1 MKSYLRILN
10 YLRPFWLNVLSSLLF
25 NLLSTLFGLFS
36 FLMIVPFLEV
46 LFGTQNPVTVDPG
59 LHFSPDGIAAYF
71 NYRLSELI
79 LSEGKGAGLIFICAL
94 IIFSSFFKNFFR
106 YLSVWAMSPARNGV
120 SRDIRNDLFYKL
132 LALPLAYFSE
142 EKKGNLMTRMSNDV
156 QEVEN
161 SILNT
166 LEVVFKDPLSIL
178 VYLGT
183 LFYISPGFTLYA
195 LGLLLIT
202 ALIIGRIGRKL
213 KMAAQRGQALLSN
226 LASILEESLTGMR
239 IIKAFNAEERVK
251 ALFRNEN
258 NRYYRI
264 MTSLIRKR
272 DLSSPLTE
280 FLATLVIAAVLFLGG
295 QQVIHGE
302 LSASLFIGYLV
313 VFSQLINPF
322 KNFSKAFFQIQK
334 GMASAERIAEVL
346 DENIAITEK
355 NNALPVKS
363 FNEAIS
369 YQNVSFSYGDDPVLK
384 DINLDIKKGKM
395 LAIVGPSGAGKSTL
409 ADLLPR
415 FFDVSS
421 GSLRIDGHDIRDLKI
436 SDLRHLMGIVSQEPI
451 LFNDS
456 IHNNIAFGKEGASKE
471 EVIEAAK
478 IANAH
483 EFIIKMPDAYESNV
497 GEAGV
502 KLSGGQR
509 QRLTIARAILKNP
522 PILILDEATS
532 SLDSESEKL
541 VQEALFKLMKNRTSL
556 VIAHRL
562 STIQFADE
570 IVVMQE
576 GRIIERGNHI
586 SLMSKNGLYR
596 KLVEMQAF

>member
-1 MKSYLRILN
+1 M
-10 YLRPFWLNVLSSLLF
+10 
-25 NLLSTLFGLFS
+25 
-36 FLMIVPFLEV
+36 
-46 LFGTQNPVTVDPG
+46 
-59 LHFSPDGIAAYF
+59 
-71 NYRLSELI
+71 
-79 LSEGKGAGLIFICAL
+79 
-94 IIFSSFFKNFFR
+94 
-106 YLSVWAMSPARNGV
+106 
-120 SRDIRNDLFYKL
+120 
-132 LALPLAYFSE
+132 
-142 EKKGNLMTRMSNDV
+142 
-156 QEVEN
+156 
-161 SILNT
+161 
-166 LEVVFKDPLSIL
+166 
-178 VYLGT
+178 
-183 LFYISPGFTLYA
+183 
-195 LGLLLIT
+195 
-202 ALIIGRIGRKL
+202 
-213 KMAAQRGQALLSN
+213 
-226 LASILEESLTGMR
+226 
-239 IIKAFNAEERVK
+239 
-251 ALFRNEN
+251 
-258 NRYYRI
+258 
-264 MTSLIRKR
+264 
-272 DLSSPLTE
+272 
-280 FLATLVIAAVLFLGG
+280 
-295 QQVIHGE
+295 
-302 LSASLFIGYLV
+302 

-334 GMASAERIAEVL
+334 GIASAERIGEIL

-355 NNALPVKS
+355 ENARPVKR
-363 FNEAIS
+363 FNEVIS
-369 YQNVSFSYGDDPVLK
+369 YRNVSFSYGDEPVLEN
-384 DINLDIKKGKM
+384 INLEIKKGKM

-415 FFDVSS
+415 FIDVSS
-421 GSLRIDGHDIRDLKI
+421 GVLSIDGHDIRDLKI
-436 SDLRHLMGIVSQEPI
+436 KDLRHLMGIVSQEPI

-456 IHNNIAFGKEGASKE
+456 IHNNIAFGKEGATKE
-471 EVIEAAK
+471 DVTEAAK

-483 EFIIKMPDAYESNV
+483 EFIIKMPEGYDTNV

>member
-10 YLRPFWLNVLSSLLF
+10 YLKPFWPNVLSSLLF

-46 LFGTQNPVTVDPG
+46 LFGTQNPVTVNPG
-59 LHFSPDGIAAYF
+59 IHFSPEGIAAYF
-71 NYRLSELI
+71 NYRLSDLI
-79 LSEGKGAGLIFICAL
+79 LSEGKGAGLIFICVL
-94 IIFSSFFKNFFR
+94 IILSSFFKNFFR
-106 YLSVWAMSPARNGV
+106 YLSVWAMAPARNGV
-120 SRDIRNDLFYKL
+120 SRDIRNDLFSKL

-166 LEVVFKDPLSIL
+166 LEVVFKDPLSII

-183 LFYISPGFTLYA
+183 LFYISPEFTLYA

-202 ALIIGRIGRKL
+202 ALIIGRVGRKL
-213 KMAAQRGQALLSN
+213 KMAAQRGQTLLSN

-239 IIKAFNAEERVK
+239 IIKAFNAEARVR

-258 NRYYRI
+258 GRYYRI
-264 MTSLIRKR
+264 MTGLIRKR

-295 QQVIHGE
+295 QRVIQGE

-334 GMASAERIAEVL
+334 GIASAERIGEIL

-355 NNALPVKS
+355 KNALPIKS
-363 FNEAIS
+363 FNECIR
-369 YQNVSFSYGDDPVLK
+369 YQNVSFSYGDDPVLQ
-384 DINLDIKKGKM
+384 DINLEISKGKM

-421 GSLRIDGHDIRDLKI
+421 GRLSIDGYDIRDLKI
-436 SDLRHLMGIVSQEPI
+436 NDLRNLMGIVSQEPI

-456 IHNNIAFGKEGASKE
+456 IHNNIAFGKEGATKE
-471 EVIEAAK
+471 EVIEAAR

-541 VQEALFKLMKNRTSL
+541 VQDALFKLMQNRTSL

-562 STIQFADE
+562 STIQYADD